1 MRAPRGFAAYDATR
15 RREIAAQGGRA
26 AHRHGT
32 AHQWTREEAAAA
44 GRKGGA
50 LSRGGRGR
58 LPAPTE
64 SPRRPRSGDPSD
76 AFIRPEEDVPLPFE
90 RPAG

>member
-1 MRAPRGFAAYDATR
+1 MAPRGFAAYDETR
-15 RREIAAQGGRA
+15 RRQIAALGGRA
-26 AHRHGT
+26 AQRKGT

-58 LPAPTE
+58 LPVPRL
-64 SPRRPRSGDPSD
+64 SPCV
-76 AFIRPEEDVPLPFE
+76 RPEEDVPLPFE
-90 RPAG
+90 RPA